1 MPGQSSRQ
9 CSARIVKNTRSMRAI
24 TLFGCLVIVVG
35 ACRKDDAPRAD
46 SADGAMAVAMAP
58 ALAVPPTDSN
68 LTCEPQL
75 LRRQD
80 VLTVRMPTPH
90 GPTMMA
96 IAPDSTQY
104 LVVFHGEGR
113 PDRAQRKSLAPPE
126 TFAKTPELN
135 LDPKLVM
142 AAPHVAGR
150 DTNEALFTKPGGYR
164 LIVGSDLETDGPRY
178 AECVVQYQP

>member
-1 MPGQSSRQ
+1 MVGQFRRQ
-9 CSARIVKNTRSMRAI
+9 RSARIVKNGEPMRAI
-24 TLFGCLVIVVG
+24 TLFGCLVILVG
-35 ACRKDDAPRAD
+35 ACRRDEPVRAD
-46 SADGAMAVAMAP
+46 SASGAVAVATAP
-58 ALAVPPTDSN
+58 ALSVPPTDSN

-80 VLTVRMPTPH
+80 VLTMRMPTPH

-104 LVVFHGEGR
+104 LVVFHGEGGA
-113 PDRAQRKSLAPPE
+113 DRARKKSLAPPE

-135 LDPKLVM
+135 LDPKLM
-142 AAPHVAGR
+142 TAAPRVFGR